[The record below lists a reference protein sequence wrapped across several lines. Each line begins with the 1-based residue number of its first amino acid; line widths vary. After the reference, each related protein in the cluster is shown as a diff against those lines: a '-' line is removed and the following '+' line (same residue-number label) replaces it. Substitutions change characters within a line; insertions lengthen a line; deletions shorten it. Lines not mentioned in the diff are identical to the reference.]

1 MKKLAFLVVPLI
13 VLLCSCGGADKNLNS
28 YYHIPDN
35 HPKTEEAIN
44 RIKNEYIPF
53 EHPKY
58 SIVRYTDLKDDSTT
72 VVKTIYYKYNIL
84 NRKLIR
90 QEEMKKTIN
99 VFPIKYMWVHFK
111 VKDRNSYKLVKVKF
125 FFDEELEYWSDR
137 NTEFENILREKYGIG
152 ADESFSVDIWDRDDE
167 E

>member
-1 MKKLAFLVVPLI
+1 MKKLAFLIVPLI
-13 VLLCSCGGADKNLNS
+13 VLLCSCGGPNKDLNS

-35 HPKTEEAIN
+35 HPLTKKAIN

-58 SIVRYTDLKDDSTT
+58 SIVRYSDLKDDSTT
-72 VVKTIYYKYNIL
+72 VVKTRYYEYYHNP
-84 NRKLIR
+84 NFYTHQLIR
-90 QEEMKKTIN
+90 REEMEKTVK
-99 VFPIKYMWVHFK
+99 VFPIKYMWVHFT
-111 VKDRNSYKLVKVKF
+111 DRNSYKLVKVKF

-152 ADESFSVDIWDRDDE
+152 ANESFSVDI
-167 E
+167 